1 MGLQYDLSEAK
12 LEGAETGRE
21 LEPIPTFKVN
31 ETTILGECETIYTIS
46 KLPEM
51 TTHEYEGEGSV
62 CKGKQHYEILKTKN
76 LESYSIHPVYH
87 ESYGVLPKPEGTNS
101 TFLPE
106 QSSFTKTI
114 ICGTL
119 EDYYIKN
126 TTTANEIVSS
136 TSGVFENKEKI
147 YTSTSTILE
156 LESVERAQREIPVPS
171 SPKGYPSLVFEYT
184 YKTHSSQELEPHML
198 VPLPDLTSAPTLLRH
213 TRVSQETLKEKLIRT
228 FTEIIESSKRMTET
242 SMTKK
247 DIAGLTVEATRIISR
262 LNLESLKQVEE
273 TIKSKFEREENGLLI
288 EKVFFDLVS
297 MAGTNP
303 SVMLIKEKIISGEII
318 EYPETWAWIISN
330 TLRTVKTPTE
340 ELIKEL
346 VELLKTEHIETNKI
360 IRAAYTMGLTE
371 LIHRAC
377 VNPLTIKNEFPYKIY
392 GQMCHKDLPVI
403 KSTLIPYLSQ
413 KLSESPKTEL
423 NTIIT
428 YVNAL
433 GNIGVEETTEE
444 LLKVIEGKIT
454 LKSYPR
460 SLAVYMLIK
469 PALIKP
475 SIYKPVFLSLIEN
488 PAEVPEVRMAAIT
501 GLISSYPS
509 SVDLQKHALR
519 TWFEPSRQVVSYI
532 HSTLKSLTKLT
543 GSLPEYERL
552 RIKALTILPMAKP
565 IKEGYQY
572 STNIHYTSFVETLK
586 TLVSYK
592 LQWTASEESFIPRTI
607 FGKTVL
613 TGPVSKIEPL
623 ETAFY
628 MQGTETVISKL
639 LEMYSELV
647 TPEETSTVKKGEREV
662 EEKLRVLGVQEKRF
676 IKPEAHLTLKF
687 MGLQKLYSLDEELVQ
702 TIIKKV
708 SDLTQS
714 GELEKGIKTEYF
726 KILDLY
732 RSRYIFPTES
742 GMPVY
747 LAIKTPAV
755 TYLKGE
761 VKLVPGKTSEP
772 TAEFE
777 SVSVTN
783 YKKLIHTGVKSE
795 LTEKFHGVGIESSV
809 HVAVPVRGEVSY
821 RKGQVLLTMKQTKEP
836 EFQREHP
843 IIEFEVLPFTTS
855 QPLSELEVLSKGR
868 NVKIIRSR
876 NPEIKKE
883 IDVGKP
889 VGLDMLV
896 KIETEELPLD
906 IYRLYEELRI
916 STPIITGGLL
926 TLPITPIRKTKLKVL
941 FNPTTSE
948 TKEVDLYLTVGL
960 GLLEGKQSQSTIKIL
975 NEEVKEK
982 IERACEK
989 YAPESIQEC
998 KSEMYEWEKRKDSS
1012 IVQFCKEEES
1022 YRNTMI
1028 QQQQQQQQQQQPV
1041 TQEQQQQQQMNLK
1054 NYQQQP
1060 VRQQQQQQQQIHQ
1073 ECLSERHLCKV
1084 EKKWCI
1090 EKLEKERLPREE
1102 AERICEKKLVFCTMK
1117 SQSRQVLKTAL
1128 RSVEKGTALS
1138 VSLGAILRGSQKS
1151 EDKKI
1156 ETHIGLSQM
1165 YESLSEQKTH
1175 VTIRTVIETPKLRKP
1190 YTVEVEANTILKK
1203 PSYMW
1208 NREEIMRE
1216 DLTSKLMVVGL
1227 YGYKGEEK
1235 KSIKSTLLILKSD
1248 EHKEYI
1254 RQSPVYERCIK
1265 DESKGRLLTGS
1276 CVELRTLVSTL
1287 DKLQGKL
1294 YLPVEIAENK
1304 VVEMTSE
1311 AVKILL
1317 LPYMTQKT
1325 VEKRISGQ
1333 HIEYEIESR
1342 VNGTGKLLYGEIAG
1356 NGKEVKLSNIRLGNL
1371 FTKVLPIS
1379 TKYPLTT
1386 SILQKLTNYTTPS
1399 RCIIESGKVETFDRM
1414 NYTYPLNEC
1423 EHGVFA
1429 ERTTKPRV
1437 VVLTKKTPQKQH
1449 IKLVVDGRKY
1459 EVVINKETRFSRG
1472 GKAIIK
1478 IDEEVKEFNTVMEHL
1493 DTIVTKYLD
1502 GVYTIYSRK
1511 YGVEIVAD
1519 GERLEVRSYP
1529 ILFRDRVTGLCG
1541 DLNGEWLADLKTPKQ
1556 CILPVPK
1563 LTAMTFM
1570 LEEQCSGMPQQE
1582 KSELRKF
1589 EGKCIKKEEIP
1600 TRVTKVFESHVVLK
1614 MKSSETELRHTF
1626 VEMGEKICFS
1636 KELIRECSK
1645 TYPKEIIS
1653 KKIPFTCISGPHAK
1667 VIKSRVIAGE
1677 SVEELSTLPTEFLQ
1691 TVYEP
1696 KQC

>member
-1 MGLQYDLSEAK
+1 MG
-12 LEGAETGRE
+12 
-21 LEPIPTFKVN
+21 
-31 ETTILGECETIYTIS
+31 
-46 KLPEM
+46 
-51 TTHEYEGEGSV
+51 
-62 CKGKQHYEILKTKN
+62 
-76 LESYSIHPVYH
+76 
-87 ESYGVLPKPEGTNS
+87 
-101 TFLPE
+101 
-106 QSSFTKTI
+106 
-114 ICGTL
+114 
-119 EDYYIKN
+119 
-126 TTTANEIVSS
+126 
-136 TSGVFENKEKI
+136 
-147 YTSTSTILE
+147 
-156 LESVERAQREIPVPS
+156 
-171 SPKGYPSLVFEYT
+171 
-184 YKTHSSQELEPHML
+184 
-198 VPLPDLTSAPTLLRH
+198 
-213 TRVSQETLKEKLIRT
+213 
-228 FTEIIESSKRMTET
+228 
-242 SMTKK
+242 
-247 DIAGLTVEATRIISR
+247 
-262 LNLESLKQVEE
+262 
-273 TIKSKFEREENGLLI
+273 
-288 EKVFFDLVS
+288 
-297 MAGTNP
+297 
-303 SVMLIKEKIISGEII
+303 
-318 EYPETWAWIISN
+318 
-330 TLRTVKTPTE
+330 
-340 ELIKEL
+340 
-346 VELLKTEHIETNKI
+346 
-360 IRAAYTMGLTE
+360 
-371 LIHRAC
+371 
-377 VNPLTIKNEFPYKIY
+377 
-392 GQMCHKDLPVI
+392 
-403 KSTLIPYLSQ
+403 
-413 KLSESPKTEL
+413 
-423 NTIIT
+423 
-428 YVNAL
+428 
-433 GNIGVEETTEE
+433 
-444 LLKVIEGKIT
+444 
-454 LKSYPR
+454 
-460 SLAVYMLIK
+460 
-469 PALIKP
+469 
-475 SIYKPVFLSLIEN
+475 
-488 PAEVPEVRMAAIT
+488 
-501 GLISSYPS
+501 
-509 SVDLQKHALR
+509 
-519 TWFEPSRQVVSYI
+519 
-532 HSTLKSLTKLT
+532 
-543 GSLPEYERL
+543 
-552 RIKALTILPMAKP
+552 
-565 IKEGYQY
+565 
-572 STNIHYTSFVETLK
+572 
-586 TLVSYK
+586 
-592 LQWTASEESFIPRTI
+592 
-607 FGKTVL
+607 
-613 TGPVSKIEPL
+613 
-623 ETAFY
+623 
-628 MQGTETVISKL
+628 
-639 LEMYSELV
+639 MYSELV
-647 TPEETSTVKKGEREV
+647 TPEETSTVKNGEREV
-662 EEKLRVLGVQEKRF
+662 QEKGF

-708 SDLTQS
+708 SDLS
-714 GELEKGIKTEYF
+714 EMGELEKGVKTEYF
-726 KILDLY
+726 KILDLF
-732 RSRYIFPTES
+732 RTKYIIPTES

-755 TYLKGE
+755 TYLKGGL
-761 VKLVPGKTSEP
+761 KLVPRKTIEP
-772 TAEFE
+772 TIEFE

-795 LTEKFHGVGIESSV
+795 LTKTFYGVGIETSA
-809 HVAVPVRGEVSY
+809 HVAIPVRGEVSY

-836 EFQREHP
+836 ELQKEHP
-843 IIEFEVLPFTTS
+843 IFEFEVLPFTTYQS
-855 QPLSELEVLSKGR
+855 FSEYEILSKGV
-868 NVKIIRSR
+868 NVKTIRSK

-883 IDVGKP
+883 ITVGKP
-889 VGLDMLV
+889 VGLDLLV

-906 IYRLYEELRI
+906 TYKLYEDLKTN
-916 STPIITGGLL
+916 TPIIAGGFL

-960 GLLEGKQSQSTIKIL
+960 GSLESKQSQSTIKIL

-1028 QQQQQQQQQQQPV
+1028 QQQQQQQQKMSFKNKLRHYNHQP
-1041 TQEQQQQQQMNLK
+1041 L
-1054 NYQQQP
+1054 
-1060 VRQQQQQQQQIHQ
+1060 RQQQQQDQQQQQFQHQWVQQIHQ
-1073 ECLSERHLCKV
+1073 ECLSEKHLCKV

-1175 VTIRTVIETPKLRKP
+1175 ITIRTIIETPKLRKP

-1208 NREEIMRE
+1208 KREEIMRE

-1276 CVELRTLVSTL
+1276 CVELRTLASTL

-1304 VVEMTSE
+1304 VVEITSE

-1342 VNGTGKLLYGEIAG
+1342 VNGTGKLLCGLVAG
-1356 NGKEVKLSNIRLGNL
+1356 NGKEVEIHDIRLGNL

-1399 RCIIESGKVETFDRM
+1399 RCIIESGIVETFDRM
-1414 NYTYPLNEC
+1414 NYTYPLNDC
-1423 EHGVFA
+1423 EHVVFA

-1529 ILFRDRVTGLCG
+1529 ILFRDRV
-1541 DLNGEWLADLKTPKQ
+1541 N
-1556 CILPVPK
+1556 
-1563 LTAMTFM
+1563 
-1570 LEEQCSGMPQQE
+1570 
-1582 KSELRKF
+1582 
-1589 EGKCIKKEEIP
+1589 
-1600 TRVTKVFESHVVLK
+1600 
-1614 MKSSETELRHTF
+1614 
-1626 VEMGEKICFS
+1626 
-1636 KELIRECSK
+1636 
-1645 TYPKEIIS
+1645 
-1653 KKIPFTCISGPHAK
+1653 
-1667 VIKSRVIAGE
+1667 
-1677 SVEELSTLPTEFLQ
+1677 
-1691 TVYEP
+1691 
-1696 KQC
+1696 

>member
-1 MGLQYDLSEAK
+1 MG
-12 LEGAETGRE
+12 
-21 LEPIPTFKVN
+21 
-31 ETTILGECETIYTIS
+31 
-46 KLPEM
+46 
-51 TTHEYEGEGSV
+51 
-62 CKGKQHYEILKTKN
+62 
-76 LESYSIHPVYH
+76 
-87 ESYGVLPKPEGTNS
+87 
-101 TFLPE
+101 
-106 QSSFTKTI
+106 
-114 ICGTL
+114 
-119 EDYYIKN
+119 
-126 TTTANEIVSS
+126 
-136 TSGVFENKEKI
+136 
-147 YTSTSTILE
+147 
-156 LESVERAQREIPVPS
+156 
-171 SPKGYPSLVFEYT
+171 
-184 YKTHSSQELEPHML
+184 
-198 VPLPDLTSAPTLLRH
+198 
-213 TRVSQETLKEKLIRT
+213 
-228 FTEIIESSKRMTET
+228 TET

-262 LNLESLKQVEE
+262 LNVDSLKQVEE

-303 SVMLIKEKIISGEII
+303 SVMLIKEKIITGEII

-346 VELLKTEHIETNKI
+346 VELLKTEHIERSKI

-509 SVDLQKHALR
+509 SVDLQKLALR

-662 EEKLRVLGVQEKRF
+662 EEKLRTLGVQEKRF

-708 SDLTQS
+708 SELTQS
-714 GELEKGIKTEYF
+714 GELEKGIKTKYF

-761 VKLVPGKTSEP
+761 VKLVPGKTTEP

-795 LTEKFHGVGIESSV
+795 LTEKFHGVGIETSV

-906 IYRLYEELRI
+906 TYSFFEKLRI
-916 STPIITGGLL
+916 NTPIIAGGLL
-926 TLPITPIRKTKLKVL
+926 TLPITPIRKTIFKVL

-948 TKEVDLYLTVGL
+948 TKEVDLYVTVGL
-960 GLLEGKQSQSTIKIL
+960 GSLEGKQGQSTIKIL
-975 NEEVKEK
+975 NEEVEEK

-1012 IVQFCKEEES
+1012 IVQFCREEETI
-1022 YRNTMI
+1022 RNKMI
-1028 QQQQQQQQQQQPV
+1028 QQQQQQQQ
-1041 TQEQQQQQQMNLK
+1041 MNLK
-1054 NYQQQP
+1054 SYQQQP

-1156 ETHIGLSQM
+1156 ETHIGLSQI

-1175 VTIRTVIETPKLRKP
+1175 VTIRTIIETPKLRKP

-1235 KSIKSTLLILKSD
+1235 KSIKSTPLILKSD

-1276 CVELRTLVSTL
+1276 CVELRTLISTL

-1294 YLPVEIAENK
+1294 YLPVEVAENK

-1317 LPYMTQKT
+1317 LPYLTQKT

-1414 NYTYPLNEC
+1414 NYTYPLNDC
-1423 EHGVFA
+1423 EHVVFA

-1582 KSELRKF
+1582 KSELHKF

-1600 TRVTKVFESHVVLK
+1600 TRVTKVFESH
-1614 MKSSETELRHTF
+1614 
-1626 VEMGEKICFS
+1626 
-1636 KELIRECSK
+1636 
-1645 TYPKEIIS
+1645 
-1653 KKIPFTCISGPHAK
+1653 
-1667 VIKSRVIAGE
+1667 
-1677 SVEELSTLPTEFLQ
+1677 
-1691 TVYEP
+1691 
-1696 KQC
+1696 

>member
-1 MGLQYDLSEAK
+1 MG
-12 LEGAETGRE
+12 
-21 LEPIPTFKVN
+21 
-31 ETTILGECETIYTIS
+31 
-46 KLPEM
+46 
-51 TTHEYEGEGSV
+51 
-62 CKGKQHYEILKTKN
+62 
-76 LESYSIHPVYH
+76 
-87 ESYGVLPKPEGTNS
+87 
-101 TFLPE
+101 
-106 QSSFTKTI
+106 
-114 ICGTL
+114 
-119 EDYYIKN
+119 
-126 TTTANEIVSS
+126 
-136 TSGVFENKEKI
+136 
-147 YTSTSTILE
+147 
-156 LESVERAQREIPVPS
+156 
-171 SPKGYPSLVFEYT
+171 
-184 YKTHSSQELEPHML
+184 
-198 VPLPDLTSAPTLLRH
+198 
-213 TRVSQETLKEKLIRT
+213 
-228 FTEIIESSKRMTET
+228 
-242 SMTKK
+242 
-247 DIAGLTVEATRIISR
+247 
-262 LNLESLKQVEE
+262 
-273 TIKSKFEREENGLLI
+273 
-288 EKVFFDLVS
+288 
-297 MAGTNP
+297 
-303 SVMLIKEKIISGEII
+303 
-318 EYPETWAWIISN
+318 
-330 TLRTVKTPTE
+330 
-340 ELIKEL
+340 
-346 VELLKTEHIETNKI
+346 
-360 IRAAYTMGLTE
+360 
-371 LIHRAC
+371 RAC

-403 KSTLIPYLSQ
+403 KSTLTPYLSQ

-509 SVDLQKHALR
+509 SVDLQKLALR

-639 LEMYSELV
+639 LEMYSEIV
-647 TPEETSTVKKGEREV
+647 TPEESSTVNKGDREV
-662 EEKLRVLGVQEKRF
+662 EEEMRSIGIQEKKF

-687 MGLQKLYSLDEELVQ
+687 MGLQKLYSLDEEFVQ
-702 TIIKKV
+702 IIIRKV
-708 SDLTQS
+708 SELS
-714 GELEKGIKTEYF
+714 EMGELEKGVKTEYF
-726 KILDLY
+726 KIIDLF
-732 RSRYIFPTES
+732 RTKYIIPTES

-761 VKLVPGKTSEP
+761 LKLVPRKTIEP
-772 TAEFE
+772 TIEFE

-783 YKKLIHTGVKSE
+783 YKKLIHAGVKSE
-795 LTEKFHGVGIESSV
+795 LTKTFYGVGIETSA
-809 HVAVPVRGEVSY
+809 HVAIPVRGEVSY

-836 EFQREHP
+836 ELQKEHP
-843 IIEFEVLPFTTS
+843 IFEFEVLPFTTYQS
-855 QPLSELEVLSKGR
+855 FSEYEFLSKGV
-868 NVKIIRSR
+868 NVKTIRSK

-883 IDVGKP
+883 ITVGKP
-889 VGLDMLV
+889 VGLDLLV

-906 IYRLYEELRI
+906 TYKLYEDLKTN
-916 STPIITGGLL
+916 TPIIAGGFL

-960 GLLEGKQSQSTIKIL
+960 GSLESKQSQSTIKIL

-982 IERACEK
+982 IEKACEK
-989 YAPESIQEC
+989 YASESIQEC

-1028 QQQQQQQQQQQPV
+1028 QQQQQQQQMSLKYHQQQP
-1041 TQEQQQQQQMNLK
+1041 M
-1054 NYQQQP
+1054 
-1060 VRQQQQQQQQIHQ
+1060 RQQQQQQQQIHQ

-1128 RSVEKGTALS
+1128 RRVENGTALS

-1356 NGKEVKLSNIRLGNL
+1356 NGNEVKLSNIRLGNL

-1379 TKYPLTT
+1379 TKNPLTT
-1386 SILQKLTNYTTPS
+1386 SILQKLTNYTTPG
-1399 RCIIESGKVETFDRM
+1399 RCIIESGIIETFDRM
-1414 NYTYPLNEC
+1414 NYTYPLNDC
-1423 EHGVFA
+1423 EHVVFA

-1449 IKLVVDGRKY
+1449 VKLVVDGRKY

-1478 IDEEVKEFNTVMEHL
+1478 IDEEVKEFNTVIEHL
-1493 DTIVTKYLD
+1493 DTIVTKY
-1502 GVYTIYSRK
+1502 
-1511 YGVEIVAD
+1511 
-1519 GERLEVRSYP
+1519 
-1529 ILFRDRVTGLCG
+1529 
-1541 DLNGEWLADLKTPKQ
+1541 LNGEWLADLKTPKQ

-1600 TRVTKVFESHVVLK
+1600 TRVTKVFQSHVILK

-1677 SVEELSTLPTEFLQ
+1677 SAEELSTLPTEFLQ

>member
-1 MGLQYDLSEAK
+1 MGFDN
-12 LEGAETGRE
+12 RE
-21 LEPIPTFKVN
+21 KV
-31 ETTILGECETIYTIS
+31 
-46 KLPEM
+46 
-51 TTHEYEGEGSV
+51 
-62 CKGKQHYEILKTKN
+62 
-76 LESYSIHPVYH
+76 
-87 ESYGVLPKPEGTNS
+87 
-101 TFLPE
+101 
-106 QSSFTKTI
+106 
-114 ICGTL
+114 
-119 EDYYIKN
+119 
-126 TTTANEIVSS
+126 
-136 TSGVFENKEKI
+136 
-147 YTSTSTILE
+147 YTSTSTILD
-156 LESVERAQREIPVPS
+156 LESVEEAQEEIPVPS

-198 VPLPDLTSAPTLLRH
+198 VPLPDLTSAPTLLCH

-262 LNLESLKQVEE
+262 LNLDSLKQLEE
-273 TIKSKFEREENGLLI
+273 AIKSKFEREENGLLI

-330 TLRTVKTPTE
+330 ILRTVKTPTE

-346 VELLKTEHIETNKI
+346 VELLKTEHNERSKI

-377 VNPLTIKNEFPYKIY
+377 VNPLTIKSEFPYKIY
-392 GQMCHKDLPVI
+392 GQMCHKDLSII
-403 KSTLIPYLSQ
+403 KSTLIPYLYQ

-501 GLISSYPS
+501 GLISSYPP
-509 SVDLQKHALR
+509 SVDLQKLALR

-552 RIKALTILPMAKP
+552 RIKALAILPMAKP

-586 TLVSYK
+586 PLVSYK

-639 LEMYSELV
+639 LEMYSELA

-662 EEKLRVLGVQEKRF
+662 EEKLRTLGVQEKRF

-687 MGLQKLYSLDEELVQ
+687 MGLQKLYSLDEEFVQ
-702 TIIKKV
+702 IIIRKISELSKM
-708 SDLTQS
+708 
-714 GELEKGIKTEYF
+714 GELEKGVKTESF
-726 KILDLY
+726 KILDLF
-732 RSRYIFPTES
+732 RTKYILPTES

-761 VKLVPGKTSEP
+761 LKLVPRKTIEP
-772 TAEFE
+772 TVEFE

-783 YKKLIHTGVKSE
+783 YKKLIHAGVKSE
-795 LTEKFHGVGIESSV
+795 LTKTFYGVGIETSA
-809 HVAVPVRGEVSY
+809 HVAIPVRGEVSY

-836 EFQREHP
+836 ELQKEHP
-843 IIEFEVLPFTTS
+843 IFEFEVLPFTTYQS
-855 QPLSELEVLSKGR
+855 FSEYEFLSKGE
-868 NVKIIRSR
+868 NVKTIRSK

-883 IDVGKP
+883 ITVGKP
-889 VGLDMLV
+889 IGLDLLV

-906 IYRLYEELRI
+906 TYKLYEDLKTN
-916 STPIITGGLL
+916 TPIIAGGLL

-960 GLLEGKQSQSTIKIL
+960 GSLESKQSHSTIKIL
-975 NEEVKEK
+975 NEEIEEK
-982 IERACEK
+982 IEKACEK

-1028 QQQQQQQQQQQPV
+1028 QQQQQQQQMSLKYKQQQSV
-1041 TQEQQQQQQMNLK
+1041 TQQQMNLK
-1054 NYQQQP
+1054 NN
-1060 VRQQQQQQQQIHQ
+1060 QQQQQQQQIHQ

-1138 VSLGAILRGSQKS
+1138 VSLGAILRGSQKP

-1156 ETHIGLSQM
+1156 ETHIGLSQI

-1175 VTIRTVIETPKLRKP
+1175 VTIRTIIETPK
-1190 YTVEVEANTILKK
+1190 
-1203 PSYMW
+1203 
-1208 NREEIMRE
+1208 
-1216 DLTSKLMVVGL
+1216 
-1227 YGYKGEEK
+1227 
-1235 KSIKSTLLILKSD
+1235 
-1248 EHKEYI
+1248 
-1254 RQSPVYERCIK
+1254 
-1265 DESKGRLLTGS
+1265 
-1276 CVELRTLVSTL
+1276 
-1287 DKLQGKL
+1287 
-1294 YLPVEIAENK
+1294 
-1304 VVEMTSE
+1304 
-1311 AVKILL
+1311 
-1317 LPYMTQKT
+1317 
-1325 VEKRISGQ
+1325 
-1333 HIEYEIESR
+1333 
-1342 VNGTGKLLYGEIAG
+1342 
-1356 NGKEVKLSNIRLGNL
+1356 
-1371 FTKVLPIS
+1371 
-1379 TKYPLTT
+1379 
-1386 SILQKLTNYTTPS
+1386 
-1399 RCIIESGKVETFDRM
+1399 ET
-1414 NYTYPLNEC
+1414 
-1423 EHGVFA
+1423 
-1429 ERTTKPRV
+1429 
-1437 VVLTKKTPQKQH
+1437 
-1449 IKLVVDGRKY
+1449 
-1459 EVVINKETRFSRG
+1459 
-1472 GKAIIK
+1472 
-1478 IDEEVKEFNTVMEHL
+1478 
-1493 DTIVTKYLD
+1493 
-1502 GVYTIYSRK
+1502 
-1511 YGVEIVAD
+1511 
-1519 GERLEVRSYP
+1519 
-1529 ILFRDRVTGLCG
+1529 
-1541 DLNGEWLADLKTPKQ
+1541 
-1556 CILPVPK
+1556 
-1563 LTAMTFM
+1563 
-1570 LEEQCSGMPQQE
+1570 
-1582 KSELRKF
+1582 
-1589 EGKCIKKEEIP
+1589 
-1600 TRVTKVFESHVVLK
+1600 
-1614 MKSSETELRHTF
+1614 
-1626 VEMGEKICFS
+1626 
-1636 KELIRECSK
+1636 
-1645 TYPKEIIS
+1645 
-1653 KKIPFTCISGPHAK
+1653 
-1667 VIKSRVIAGE
+1667 
-1677 SVEELSTLPTEFLQ
+1677 
-1691 TVYEP
+1691 
-1696 KQC
+1696 

>member
-1 MGLQYDLSEAK
+1 MGQIFPDCSISNMRSLTALLVIGCVAASSIRPYSWTPSKEYKYKYSTQVLTGIPELNEQFSGLRLVTYVRVQPKQDYTLRIKLEEPKLITYNDVLELDERYLPTEGREEPIPSHMKSWLETPFTIFHKRGIVEKIQVEKSEPEFIVNLKKALVSQLQYDLSEAK
-12 LEGAETGRE
+12 LERAETGRE

-76 LESYSIHPVYH
+76 LESCSIHPVYH

-126 TTTANEIVSS
+126 TTTVNEIVSS
-136 TSGVFENKEKI
+136 TSGVFDNREKV
-147 YTSTSTILE
+147 YTSTSTILD
-156 LESVERAQREIPVPS
+156 LESVERAQEEIPVPS

-242 SMTKK
+242 SMTEK

-346 VELLKTEHIETNKI
+346 VELLKTEHIERSKI

-509 SVDLQKHALR
+509 SVDLQKLALR

-662 EEKLRVLGVQEKRF
+662 EEKMRVLGVQEKGF

-795 LTEKFHGVGIESSV
+795 LTEKFHGVGIETSS
-809 HVAVPVRGEVSY
+809 HVAMPVRGEVSY

-836 EFQREHP
+836 ELQKEHP
-843 IIEFEVLPFTTS
+843 IFEFEVLPFTTYQS
-855 QPLSELEVLSKGR
+855 FSEYEFLSKGV
-868 NVKIIRSR
+868 NVKTIRSK

-883 IDVGKP
+883 ITVGKP
-889 VGLDMLV
+889 VGLDLLV

-906 IYRLYEELRI
+906 TYKLYEDLKTN
-916 STPIITGGLL
+916 TPIITGGLL
-926 TLPITPIRKTKLKVL
+926 TLPITPIRKTKFKVL

-960 GLLEGKQSQSTIKIL
+960 GSLKGKQSQSTTKIL

-1012 IVQFCKEEES
+1012 IVQFCREEET

-1028 QQQQQQQQQQQPV
+1028 QQQQQQQQQQQKQQQMSLKYYQQQPV
-1041 TQEQQQQQQMNLK
+1041 TQQQQQQQQMNLK

-1235 KSIKSTLLILKSD
+1235 
-1248 EHKEYI
+1248 
-1254 RQSPVYERCIK
+1254 SP
-1265 DESKGRLLTGS
+1265 SK
-1276 CVELRTLVSTL
+1276 
-1287 DKLQGKL
+1287 
-1294 YLPVEIAENK
+1294 
-1304 VVEMTSE
+1304 
-1311 AVKILL
+1311 
-1317 LPYMTQKT
+1317 
-1325 VEKRISGQ
+1325 
-1333 HIEYEIESR
+1333 
-1342 VNGTGKLLYGEIAG
+1342 
-1356 NGKEVKLSNIRLGNL
+1356 
-1371 FTKVLPIS
+1371 
-1379 TKYPLTT
+1379 PL
-1386 SILQKLTNYTTPS
+1386 
-1399 RCIIESGKVETFDRM
+1399 C
-1414 NYTYPLNEC
+1414 
-1423 EHGVFA
+1423 
-1429 ERTTKPRV
+1429 
-1437 VVLTKKTPQKQH
+1437 
-1449 IKLVVDGRKY
+1449 
-1459 EVVINKETRFSRG
+1459 
-1472 GKAIIK
+1472 
-1478 IDEEVKEFNTVMEHL
+1478 
-1493 DTIVTKYLD
+1493 
-1502 GVYTIYSRK
+1502 
-1511 YGVEIVAD
+1511 
-1519 GERLEVRSYP
+1519 
-1529 ILFRDRVTGLCG
+1529 
-1541 DLNGEWLADLKTPKQ
+1541 
-1556 CILPVPK
+1556 
-1563 LTAMTFM
+1563 
-1570 LEEQCSGMPQQE
+1570 
-1582 KSELRKF
+1582 
-1589 EGKCIKKEEIP
+1589 
-1600 TRVTKVFESHVVLK
+1600 
-1614 MKSSETELRHTF
+1614 
-1626 VEMGEKICFS
+1626 
-1636 KELIRECSK
+1636 
-1645 TYPKEIIS
+1645 
-1653 KKIPFTCISGPHAK
+1653 
-1667 VIKSRVIAGE
+1667 
-1677 SVEELSTLPTEFLQ
+1677 
-1691 TVYEP
+1691 
-1696 KQC
+1696 

>member
-1 MGLQYDLSEAK
+1 MG
-12 LEGAETGRE
+12 
-21 LEPIPTFKVN
+21 
-31 ETTILGECETIYTIS
+31 
-46 KLPEM
+46 
-51 TTHEYEGEGSV
+51 
-62 CKGKQHYEILKTKN
+62 
-76 LESYSIHPVYH
+76 
-87 ESYGVLPKPEGTNS
+87 
-101 TFLPE
+101 
-106 QSSFTKTI
+106 
-114 ICGTL
+114 
-119 EDYYIKN
+119 
-126 TTTANEIVSS
+126 
-136 TSGVFENKEKI
+136 
-147 YTSTSTILE
+147 
-156 LESVERAQREIPVPS
+156 
-171 SPKGYPSLVFEYT
+171 
-184 YKTHSSQELEPHML
+184 
-198 VPLPDLTSAPTLLRH
+198 
-213 TRVSQETLKEKLIRT
+213 
-228 FTEIIESSKRMTET
+228 
-242 SMTKK
+242 
-247 DIAGLTVEATRIISR
+247 
-262 LNLESLKQVEE
+262 
-273 TIKSKFEREENGLLI
+273 
-288 EKVFFDLVS
+288 
-297 MAGTNP
+297 
-303 SVMLIKEKIISGEII
+303 
-318 EYPETWAWIISN
+318 
-330 TLRTVKTPTE
+330 
-340 ELIKEL
+340 
-346 VELLKTEHIETNKI
+346 
-360 IRAAYTMGLTE
+360 
-371 LIHRAC
+371 
-377 VNPLTIKNEFPYKIY
+377 
-392 GQMCHKDLPVI
+392 
-403 KSTLIPYLSQ
+403 
-413 KLSESPKTEL
+413 
-423 NTIIT
+423 
-428 YVNAL
+428 
-433 GNIGVEETTEE
+433 
-444 LLKVIEGKIT
+444 
-454 LKSYPR
+454 
-460 SLAVYMLIK
+460 
-469 PALIKP
+469 
-475 SIYKPVFLSLIEN
+475 
-488 PAEVPEVRMAAIT
+488 
-501 GLISSYPS
+501 
-509 SVDLQKHALR
+509 
-519 TWFEPSRQVVSYI
+519 
-532 HSTLKSLTKLT
+532 
-543 GSLPEYERL
+543 
-552 RIKALTILPMAKP
+552 
-565 IKEGYQY
+565 
-572 STNIHYTSFVETLK
+572 
-586 TLVSYK
+586 
-592 LQWTASEESFIPRTI
+592 
-607 FGKTVL
+607 
-613 TGPVSKIEPL
+613 
-623 ETAFY
+623 
-628 MQGTETVISKL
+628 
-639 LEMYSELV
+639 
-647 TPEETSTVKKGEREV
+647 
-662 EEKLRVLGVQEKRF
+662 
-676 IKPEAHLTLKF
+676 
-687 MGLQKLYSLDEELVQ
+687 
-702 TIIKKV
+702 
-708 SDLTQS
+708 
-714 GELEKGIKTEYF
+714 
-726 KILDLY
+726 
-732 RSRYIFPTES
+732 
-742 GMPVY
+742 
-747 LAIKTPAV
+747 
-755 TYLKGE
+755 
-761 VKLVPGKTSEP
+761 
-772 TAEFE
+772 
-777 SVSVTN
+777 
-783 YKKLIHTGVKSE
+783 
-795 LTEKFHGVGIESSV
+795 GVGIETSV

-821 RKGQVLLTMKQTKEP
+821 RKGRVLLTMKQTKEP

-906 IYRLYEELRI
+906 TYSFFEKLRI
-916 STPIITGGLL
+916 NTPIIAGGLL
-926 TLPITPIRKTKLKVL
+926 TLPITPIRKTIFKVL

-948 TKEVDLYLTVGL
+948 TKEVDLYVTVGL
-960 GLLEGKQSQSTIKIL
+960 GSLEGKQGQSTIKIL
-975 NEEVKEK
+975 NKEAENK

-1012 IVQFCKEEES
+1012 IVQFCREEETI
-1022 YRNTMI
+1022 RIKMI
-1028 QQQQQQQQQQQPV
+1028 QQQQQQQQK
-1041 TQEQQQQQQMNLK
+1041 MSFK
-1054 NYQQQP
+1054 NKLRHYQHQW
-1060 VRQQQQQQQQIHQ
+1060 VQQIHQ

-1128 RSVEKGTALS
+1128 RNVEKGTALS

-1175 VTIRTVIETPKLRKP
+1175 VTIRTIIETPKLRKP

-1276 CVELRTLVSTL
+1276 CVELRTLASTL

-1294 YLPVEIAENK
+1294 YLPVEIVENK

-1317 LPYMTQKT
+1317 LPYLTQKT

-1371 FTKVLPIS
+1371 FTKVLPIA

-1414 NYTYPLNEC
+1414 NYTYPLNDC
-1423 EHGVFA
+1423 EHVVFA
-1429 ERTTKPRV
+1429 ERTIKPRV

-1541 DLNGEWLADLKTPKQ
+1541 DLNGEWMADLKTPKQ

-1614 MKSSETELRHTF
+1614 MKSSQTELRHTL

-1696 KQC
+1696 KQCI

>member
-1 MGLQYDLSEAK
+1 MG
-12 LEGAETGRE
+12 
-21 LEPIPTFKVN
+21 
-31 ETTILGECETIYTIS
+31 
-46 KLPEM
+46 
-51 TTHEYEGEGSV
+51 
-62 CKGKQHYEILKTKN
+62 
-76 LESYSIHPVYH
+76 
-87 ESYGVLPKPEGTNS
+87 
-101 TFLPE
+101 
-106 QSSFTKTI
+106 
-114 ICGTL
+114 
-119 EDYYIKN
+119 
-126 TTTANEIVSS
+126 
-136 TSGVFENKEKI
+136 ENKEKI
-147 YTSTSTILE
+147 YTSTSAILE

-184 YKTHSSQELEPHML
+184 YKTQSSQELEPHML

-228 FTEIIESSKRMTET
+228 FTEIIESSKRMTGT

-262 LNLESLKQVEE
+262 LNLDSLKQVEE

-330 TLRTVKTPTE
+330 TLRTIKTPTE

-346 VELLKTEHIETNKI
+346 VELLKTEHIERNKI

-403 KSTLIPYLSQ
+403 KSTLIPHLSQ

-509 SVDLQKHALR
+509 SVDLQKLALR

-532 HSTLKSLTKLT
+532 HSTLKSLTQLT

-662 EEKLRVLGVQEKRF
+662 EEKLRTLGVQEKKL
-676 IKPEAHLTLKF
+676 IKPEAHLSLKY

-708 SDLTQS
+708 SELTQS

-761 VKLVPGKTSEP
+761 VKLVPGKTTEP

-777 SVSVTN
+777 SVGVTN

-795 LTEKFHGVGIESSV
+795 LTEKFHGVGIETSV

-906 IYRLYEELRI
+906 TYSFFEKLRI
-916 STPIITGGLL
+916 NTPFIAGGLL
-926 TLPITPIRKTKLKVL
+926 TLPITPIRKTIFKVL

-948 TKEVDLYLTVGL
+948 TKEVDLYVTVGL
-960 GLLEGKQSQSTIKIL
+960 GSLEGKQGQSTIKIL
-975 NEEVKEK
+975 NEEVENK

-1012 IVQFCKEEES
+1012 IVQFCREEETI
-1022 YRNTMI
+1022 RNKMI
-1028 QQQQQQQQQQQPV
+1028 QQQQQQQQKMSFKNKLRHYHHQPLK
-1041 TQEQQQQQQMNLK
+1041 QQQQQQQEQKHQL
-1054 NYQQQP
+1054 
-1060 VRQQQQQQQQIHQ
+1060 QQQQQQQDQQQQQFQHQWVQQIHQ

-1128 RSVEKGTALS
+1128 RNVEKGTA
-1138 VSLGAILRGSQKS
+1138 
-1151 EDKKI
+1151 
-1156 ETHIGLSQM
+1156 
-1165 YESLSEQKTH
+1165 
-1175 VTIRTVIETPKLRKP
+1175 
-1190 YTVEVEANTILKK
+1190 
-1203 PSYMW
+1203 
-1208 NREEIMRE
+1208 
-1216 DLTSKLMVVGL
+1216 
-1227 YGYKGEEK
+1227 
-1235 KSIKSTLLILKSD
+1235 
-1248 EHKEYI
+1248 
-1254 RQSPVYERCIK
+1254 
-1265 DESKGRLLTGS
+1265 
-1276 CVELRTLVSTL
+1276 
-1287 DKLQGKL
+1287 
-1294 YLPVEIAENK
+1294 
-1304 VVEMTSE
+1304 
-1311 AVKILL
+1311 
-1317 LPYMTQKT
+1317 
-1325 VEKRISGQ
+1325 
-1333 HIEYEIESR
+1333 
-1342 VNGTGKLLYGEIAG
+1342 
-1356 NGKEVKLSNIRLGNL
+1356 
-1371 FTKVLPIS
+1371 
-1379 TKYPLTT
+1379 
-1386 SILQKLTNYTTPS
+1386 
-1399 RCIIESGKVETFDRM
+1399 
-1414 NYTYPLNEC
+1414 
-1423 EHGVFA
+1423 
-1429 ERTTKPRV
+1429 
-1437 VVLTKKTPQKQH
+1437 
-1449 IKLVVDGRKY
+1449 
-1459 EVVINKETRFSRG
+1459 
-1472 GKAIIK
+1472 
-1478 IDEEVKEFNTVMEHL
+1478 
-1493 DTIVTKYLD
+1493 
-1502 GVYTIYSRK
+1502 
-1511 YGVEIVAD
+1511 
-1519 GERLEVRSYP
+1519 
-1529 ILFRDRVTGLCG
+1529 
-1541 DLNGEWLADLKTPKQ
+1541 
-1556 CILPVPK
+1556 
-1563 LTAMTFM
+1563 
-1570 LEEQCSGMPQQE
+1570 
-1582 KSELRKF
+1582 
-1589 EGKCIKKEEIP
+1589 
-1600 TRVTKVFESHVVLK
+1600 
-1614 MKSSETELRHTF
+1614 
-1626 VEMGEKICFS
+1626 
-1636 KELIRECSK
+1636 
-1645 TYPKEIIS
+1645 
-1653 KKIPFTCISGPHAK
+1653 
-1667 VIKSRVIAGE
+1667 
-1677 SVEELSTLPTEFLQ
+1677 
-1691 TVYEP
+1691 
-1696 KQC
+1696 

>member
-1 MGLQYDLSEAK
+1 MGFDN
-12 LEGAETGRE
+12 RE
-21 LEPIPTFKVN
+21 KV
-31 ETTILGECETIYTIS
+31 
-46 KLPEM
+46 
-51 TTHEYEGEGSV
+51 
-62 CKGKQHYEILKTKN
+62 
-76 LESYSIHPVYH
+76 
-87 ESYGVLPKPEGTNS
+87 
-101 TFLPE
+101 
-106 QSSFTKTI
+106 
-114 ICGTL
+114 
-119 EDYYIKN
+119 
-126 TTTANEIVSS
+126 
-136 TSGVFENKEKI
+136 
-147 YTSTSTILE
+147 YTSTSTILD
-156 LESVERAQREIPVPS
+156 LESVEEAQEEIPVPS

-184 YKTHSSQELEPHML
+184 YKTSSSREYEPHML
-198 VPLPDLTSAPTLLRH
+198 VPLPNLTSAPKLLR
-213 TRVSQETLKEKLIRT
+213 TSTTSQGELKAKLVKI
-228 FTEIIESSKRMTET
+228 FSKIIETSKRVTES
-242 SMTKK
+242 SMNKQ
-247 DIAGLTVEATRIISR
+247 DVAGLSVTATTIINQ
-262 LNLESLKQVEE
+262 LNLETLREVEQ
-273 TIKSKFEREENGLLI
+273 TIKSKFENEMFGPLI

-297 MAGTNP
+297 ISGTNP
-303 SVMLIKEKIISGEII
+303 SVMLIKEKIVSGKII
-318 EYPETWAWIISN
+318 EHPETWSWVIAN
-330 TLRTVKTPTE
+330 TLRAVKTPTK
-340 ELIKEL
+340 ELIGEL
-346 VELLKTEHIETNKI
+346 VELLKTEHIERNKI

-509 SVDLQKHALR
+509 SVDLQKLALR

-532 HSTLKSLTKLT
+532 HSTLKSLTQLT

-647 TPEETSTVKKGEREV
+647 TPEESSTVNKGDREI
-662 EEKLRVLGVQEKRF
+662 EEKMRALGIQEKKF

-687 MGLQKLYSLDEELVQ
+687 MGLQKLYSLDEEFVQ
-702 TIIKKV
+702 IIIRKV
-708 SDLTQS
+708 SELS
-714 GELEKGIKTEYF
+714 KMGELEKGVKTEYF
-726 KILDLY
+726 KIPDLF
-732 RSRYIFPTES
+732 RTKYILPTES

-772 TAEFE
+772 TVEFE

-783 YKKLIHTGVKSE
+783 YKKLIHAGVKSE
-795 LTEKFHGVGIESSV
+795 LTKTFYGVGIETSA
-809 HVAVPVRGEVSY
+809 HAAIPVRGEVSY

-836 EFQREHP
+836 ELQKEHP
-843 IIEFEVLPFTTS
+843 IFEFEVLPFTTYQS
-855 QPLSELEVLSKGR
+855 FSEYEFLSKGE
-868 NVKIIRSR
+868 NVKTIRSK

-883 IDVGKP
+883 ITVGKP
-889 VGLDMLV
+889 VGLDLLV

-906 IYRLYEELRI
+906 TYKLYEDLKTN
-916 STPIITGGLL
+916 TPIIAGGLL

-960 GLLEGKQSQSTIKIL
+960 GSLEGKQSQSTIKIL
-975 NEEVKEK
+975 NEEVEEK

-1028 QQQQQQQQQQQPV
+1028 QQQQQQQQISLKYYQQQPV
-1041 TQEQQQQQQMNLK
+1041 TQQKHQLQQQQQQD
-1054 NYQQQP
+1054 
-1060 VRQQQQQQQQIHQ
+1060 QQQQQFQHQWVQQIHQ

-1128 RSVEKGTALS
+1128 RNVEKGTALS

-1190 YTVEVEANTILKK
+1190 YTVEVEANTISKK

-1208 NREEIMRE
+1208 NKEEIMRE

-1276 CVELRTLVSTL
+1276 CVELRTSASTL

-1294 YLPVEIAENK
+1294 YLPVEVAENK

-1317 LPYMTQKT
+1317 LPYLTQKT

-1342 VNGTGKLLYGEIAG
+1342 VNGTGKLLCGLVAG
-1356 NGKEVKLSNIRLGNL
+1356 NGKEVEIHDIRLANL

-1414 NYTYPLNEC
+1414 NYTYPLNDC
-1423 EHGVFA
+1423 EHVVFA

-1511 YGVEIVAD
+1511 YGVEIIAD

-1589 EGKCIKKEEIP
+1589 EGKCIRKEKIP
-1600 TRVTKVFESHVVLK
+1600 TRVTKVFQSHVILK
-1614 MKSSETELRHTF
+1614 MKSSETELRHIF

-1636 KELIRECSK
+1636 KELIRGCYK

-1667 VIKSRVIAGE
+1667 VIKNRVIAGE